1 MKLKVK
7 TKDVDD
13 ELMYRRQKIKLG
25 GESIYTPLRSTSKGV
40 DFENSINE
48 IYGEFTHDTL
58 ENFQKDEEA
67 ERRKNSRLSRK
78 EKDNFNFFIPSYRSL
93 TLPDEEKIGTL
104 SDLQYEHTDVII
116 TPIWKSIIK
125 NIDKGNLGPI
135 EGLEEYKD
143 TTETFIEVVETLNNK
158 TIVGNIPTK
167 IPRKYLKN
175 LLDFY
180 HDRDITSFVLD
191 FDGTSA
197 STNRSWIRRLYRILL
212 GYGIM
217 DESLIYSI
225 NMYKCRFSS
234 HQESTLARDFIVGGY
249 GIDAIGN
256 DHTRLPPEVIEGLGD
271 DEGEQE
277 KRRHKIFDR
286 DRWGYLRYDS
296 EDLMEE
302 FRFEFDNITDQR
314 KKYNTKEQ
322 YKETLKLQEE
332 IQKQSTIESYVENK
346 DEVTE
351 KLIDEMSRDNILD
364 DKQSRLSSFG

>member
-25 GESIYTPLRSTSKGV
+25 GESIYTPLRSTSKGI
-40 DFENSINE
+40 DIEESINE
-48 IYGEFTHDTL
+48 IYGEFTFDSL

-78 EKDNFNFFIPSYRSL
+78 EKDNFNFFIPAYRSL

-116 TPIWKSIIK
+116 TPLWKSIVK
-125 NIDKGNLGPI
+125 NMDKGNLDPI
-135 EGLEEYKD
+135 EGLGEYKD
-143 TTETFIEVVETLNNK
+143 LTETFIGIVETLNNK

-167 IPRKYLKN
+167 IPRDYLNN

-180 HDRDITSFVLD
+180 HDNDITSFVLD
-191 FDGTSA
+191 FDGTSI
-197 STNRSWIRRLYRILL
+197 STNRSWIRQLFRTLI

-225 NMYKCRFSS
+225 NMYKGRFSS
-234 HQESTLARDFIVGGY
+234 HRDSTLAKDFIVSGY
-249 GIDAIGN
+249 GIDALGDNHKRI
-256 DHTRLPPEVIEGLGD
+256 PPEVFEVTGD
-271 DEGEQE
+271 EEEE
-277 KRRHKIFDR
+277 KRSHKIFDR
-286 DRWGYLRYDS
+286 DRWGYLRYDA
-296 EDLMEE
+296 EKLVDELG
-302 FRFEFDNITDQR
+302 FRVENINDQK
-314 KKYNTKEQ
+314 KKYNIKEQ

-332 IQKQSTIESYVENK
+332 IGKQSTIESYVESK
-346 DEVTE
+346 GEVTDQ
-351 KLIDEMSRDNILD
+351 LIDEMSRDDILD
-364 DKQSRLSSFG
+364 EKQSRLSSFK